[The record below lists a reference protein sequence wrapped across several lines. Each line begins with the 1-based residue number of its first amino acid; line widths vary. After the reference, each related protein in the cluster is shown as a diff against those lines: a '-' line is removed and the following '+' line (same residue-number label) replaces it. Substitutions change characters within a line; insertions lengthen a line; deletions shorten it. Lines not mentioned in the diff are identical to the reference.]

1 MTPPWIRIVIV
12 NYNAGP
18 HLRATLDALVGQSAT
33 DFEVVI
39 VDNASIDGS
48 ADNLN
53 LHDSRFSLLRSSV
66 NLGFAA
72 GCNLGASGSQTP
84 WLAMLNPDAAPETD
98 WLSELKAATLSYP
111 EAAMFGSTQILAD
124 NPKLLDGAGDNYS
137 IFGLAWRGAHRQPIP
152 ASLVDAEVFAPCG
165 AAALY
170 RRDAFEAAS
179 GFAEDFFC
187 YLEDVDLGFRLR
199 LAGHSCIQLA
209 RARVHHAVGVCSA
222 GISSF
227 AAYHGARNAI
237 SLMVRC
243 LPLPLLALAFP
254 LHLLAMSVNI
264 MLRPQNGGAKLK
276 GLLAGVARLPN
287 SWRQRLS
294 IQAKRRLRV
303 GEVSR
308 LLAWHPWRI
317 ARREVIALSP
327 ISPPVLGR

>member
-12 NYNAGP
+12 NYNSGAY
-18 HLRATLDALVGQSAT
+18 LQATLDALVKQNTA

-48 ADNLN
+48 ADNLR
-53 LHDSRFSLLRSSV
+53 LQDTRFRLVRAPG

-72 GCNLGASGSQTP
+72 GCNLGASGSQVP
-84 WLAMLNPDAAPETD
+84 WLAMLNPDAAPEAD
-98 WLSELKAATLSYP
+98 WLGELKTATLRYP
-111 EAAMFGSTQILAD
+111 ETAMFGSTQILAD
-124 NPKLLDGAGDNYS
+124 TPSLLDGAGDNYS

-152 ASLVDAEVFAPCG
+152 ANLADTEVFAPCG

-209 RARVHHAVGVCSA
+209 NARVHHAVGVCSA

-243 LPLPLLALAFP
+243 LPLPLLALALP

-264 MLRPQNGGAKLK
+264 MLRPQIGGAKLK
-276 GLLAGVARLPN
+276 GMLAGLGRLPN
-287 SWRQRLS
+287 SWLQRHG
-294 IQAKRRLRV
+294 IQANRRLKI
-303 GEVSR
+303 GEAAK
-308 LLAWHPWRI
+308 LLAWYPWRI
-317 ARREVIALSP
+317 AKREVIALSP
-327 ISPPVLGR
+327 ISPLAPGR